1 MESQVDNVVTELA
14 AERPLDAVLAAAWGV
29 QTGGGSR
36 KVLNREKPPPTDDSW
51 MKKWWRKERL
61 MQAVLQ
67 LAARRSQRLLWWG
80 SGDVIALSAPNITV
94 FLHICHKVWDLF
106 LNEEQLKPE
115 SERQNLLQSG
125 PIREELQAAGIQ
137 SASKEWHDKLGEQPG
152 GDVRRRFIDQL
163 GRQLREQ
170 LRDDLAMSYP
180 GADGF
185 SLLRDDLEANHA
197 LWRFLSEAVAM
208 ATWLQ
213 RNTRRKIN
221 VEKPGLST
229 ISTPRFRHSSKSP
242 HRTQRSHCTG
252 A

>member
-1 MESQVDNVVTELA
+1 
-14 AERPLDAVLAAAWGV
+14 
-29 QTGGGSR
+29 
-36 KVLNREKPPPTDDSW
+36 

-80 SGDVIALSAPNITV
+80 GGDVIALSAPNITV

-180 GADGF
+180 GANGF

-197 LWRFLSEAVAM
+197 LWRFLSEAVSYGDLVAM
-208 ATWLQ
+208 EHTTKNKRGEARIKYYLNPALSPFFQIPAPHTKEPLYWS
-213 RNTRRKIN
+213 
-221 VEKPGLST
+221 VEDVLEIARTAELPFALTSNLNREDEQKQNNGVKASN
-229 ISTPRFRHSSKSP
+229 SQP
-242 HRTQRSHCTG
+242 HLPLF
-252 A
+252 